1 MNKYPVYIVSKGRW
15 ENPMTANFFIK
26 DNVKFKIVVEP
37 QEYDNYC
44 KALGKENVL
53 KLPFSN
59 LGQGSM
65 PARNWIWKHAIDKGA
80 ERHWIFDDNIR
91 SIRRVYK
98 GRKILCN
105 TNIAIKTIEDFTDRY
120 INIAISALNYR
131 YNVVAGI
138 SDKKPFY
145 TNVHAYSAMLIKNNM
160 PYRWRLK
167 YNEDVDLCLQV
178 LHNKLCTILINA
190 FIIDKTSTTAK
201 MKGGNQTELYKNN
214 AYEKK
219 VLKARSLE
227 EVWSQYSET
236 KIRFN
241 RPHHYIDWKKHFK
254 HKLIRRT
261 DIDWDEIENKK
272 YDIKLIKK
280 DNIKSQSLKKFY
292 QENKDA

>member
-15 ENPMTANFFIK
+15 DNPLTAKFFIK

-37 QEYDNYC
+37 EEYNNYC

-80 ERHWIFDDNIR
+80 ERHWIFDDNIQM
-91 SIRRVYK
+91 IRRLNK
-98 GRKILCN
+98 GKRIPCN
-105 TNIAIKTIEDFTDRY
+105 ALKAIKVLEDFTDRY
-120 INIAISALNYR
+120 KNIAITGFNYVMFVT
-131 YNVVAGI
+131 NVT
-138 SDKKPFY
+138 KKPFY
-145 TNVHAYSAMLIKNNM
+145 LNCHVYSAMLIKNNM

-178 LHNKLCTILINA
+178 LHNKLCTVLFNS
-190 FIIDKTSTTAK
+190 FMVHKTSTTTK
-201 MKGGNQTELYKNN
+201 MKGGNQTDLYKNN

-241 RPHHYIDWKKHFK
+241 RPHHFVDWKKHFK

-272 YDIKLIKK
+272 YDIKLTKK